1 MVNYIDIILLAVMAL
16 TVYISAK
23 SGFFKT
29 LFDLV
34 VYVLAVTLARSFSVT
49 LAQTAFDSFIRKGAV
64 SYLESS
70 LQGIGSTDYVT
81 QAQQAV
87 EAIPEGLRGL
97 MQILGYSDEVLI
109 SQISSADLGGSN
121 LIETLMNTVVE
132 PVGTAL
138 MQFILFVILAIVLL
152 IVGRVLVFLLN
163 KIIRKLPVIKRL
175 NTLLGG
181 VIGLLKGGVIVVI
194 AVSLI
199 SVIASASDNVG
210 FIDAVNG
217 SALVSSLK
225 NVIADF
231 NF

>member
-1 MVNYIDIILLAVMAL
+1 M
-16 TVYISAK
+16 
-23 SGFFKT
+23 
-29 LFDLV
+29 
-34 VYVLAVTLARSFSVT
+34 
-49 LAQTAFDSFIRKGAV
+49 

-70 LQGIGSTDYVT
+70 LQGIGTTDYAT

-181 VIGLLKGGVIVVI
+181 VLGLLKGGVIVVI

-199 SVIASASDNVG
+199 SVIASASDNVS
-210 FIDAVNG
+210 FIEAVNG